1 MVDYGEVLYQR
12 ERRGGLP
19 AVQQATAIIDN
30 LPIEVVNVG
39 RGLTFAAAHL
49 KVSHPI
55 AYADAY
61 AAAFAAR
68 EPAAVVTGD
77 PEFAAL
83 EGQIRVEWL
92 PK

>member
-19 AVQQATAIIDN
+19 AVLQATAIIDN
-30 LPIEVVNVG
+30 LPIEVVDVG

-55 AYADAY
+55 AY

>member
-19 AVQQATAIIDN
+19 AVLQATAIIDN
-30 LPIEVVNVG
+30 LPIEVVDVG
-39 RGLTFAAAHL
+39 RGLTFVAAL
-49 KVSHPI
+49 S
-55 AYADAY
+55 
-61 AAAFAAR
+61 AR
-68 EPAAVVTGD
+68 EPVAVVTGD